1 MTKNEVI
8 CTIKIGIKITKE
20 NKNGGV
26 KMKENIQTKRRNS
39 GLFAL
44 IALLL
49 IITIVASGIGI
60 YAWAKYTSLQSGNA
74 TAQVAKWNFNLS
86 LKSGA
91 TSVTGN
97 NSLNLADTLDQ
108 EATHVLDGKI
118 APGTSGT
125 FDIEI
130 DTRGTEVAMFY
141 DVTIGMSN
149 CPRNITF
156 SKKGPGESGFT
167 VISAAKTGDE
177 SERARTVN
185 FSKYLTLNDVTT
197 ANTNET
203 KFVETIK
210 WDWPYELTG
219 NDPATNQP
227 YTTEQKT
234 AYDLRDN
241 ADQGRTV
248 TLNITATGTEV
259 MNTPLSEATVTY
271 GDNKTVANGGTI
283 KLLTTDEPITLKP
296 TSGSEAVTFSSSNAS
311 VATVA
316 SSETVQ
322 NGVVVS
328 PVGAGST
335 IITLTGQETGKQ
347 IIINVTINTPGT
359 PVSELTKDNY
369 GQYVNLGTN
378 ILDLNNVTLE
388 DGSHPA
394 ADWRVFSK
402 DANGGL
408 WLILADY
415 MPNENGKLNVVDVGL
430 LKGTGNRA
438 VYNVYSSAPRET
450 LINGL
455 KGIISGKANWN
466 GLIAGSDLYDSN
478 NNLINSNIKV
488 QGAVDLETWAASWNA
503 NTGYTQLTLSTD
515 SVGYKI
521 NNGYNIDL
529 SGNTGFN
536 NTLYFPHKTY
546 QNEVYGYWLA
556 SLSAASTYSVVYV
569 THNGYVNY
577 NRYDDSYYGVRP
589 AVYLPSTVKLNTPE
603 NAVWTIAE

>member
-1 MTKNEVI
+1 
-8 CTIKIGIKITKE
+8 
-20 NKNGGV
+20 
-26 KMKENIQTKRRNS
+26 
-39 GLFAL
+39 
-44 IALLL
+44 
-49 IITIVASGIGI
+49 
-60 YAWAKYTSLQSGNA
+60 
-74 TAQVAKWNFNLS
+74 
-86 LKSGA
+86 
-91 TSVTGN
+91 
-97 NSLNLADTLDQ
+97 
-108 EATHVLDGKI
+108 
-118 APGTSGT
+118 
-125 FDIEI
+125 
-130 DTRGTEVAMFY
+130 
-141 DVTIGMSN
+141 
-149 CPRNITF
+149 
-156 SKKGPGESGFT
+156 
-167 VISAAKTGDE
+167 
-177 SERARTVN
+177 
-185 FSKYLTLNDVTT
+185 
-197 ANTNET
+197 
-203 KFVETIK
+203 
-210 WDWPYELTG
+210 
-219 NDPATNQP
+219 
-227 YTTEQKT
+227 
-234 AYDLRDN
+234 
-241 ADQGRTV
+241 
-248 TLNITATGTEV
+248 

-347 IIINVTINTPGT
+347 IIINVTIDTPGT

-438 VYNVYSSAPRET
+438 EYNVYSSAPRET

-455 KGIISGKANWN
+455 KGIISGKSSWN

-478 NNLINSNIKV
+478 SNLINSNIEV
-488 QGAVDLETWAASWNA
+488 QGAVDLETWAASWNE
-503 NTGYTQLTLSTD
+503 NTGYTQLTLSTN

-521 NNGYNIDL
+521 NNGLYINL
-529 SGNTGFN
+529 SGNTGRN

-546 QNEVYGYWLA
+546 QNINNETNEVYGYWLA
-556 SLSAASTYSVVYV
+556 SPSAQGANYVMYVYF
-569 THNGYVNY
+569 NGYVNNYGY
-577 NRYDDSYYGVRP
+577 NNAYCGVRP
-589 AVYLPSTVKLNTPE
+589 AVYLPSTVKLNTSGT
-603 NAVWTIAE
+603 VWTIAE